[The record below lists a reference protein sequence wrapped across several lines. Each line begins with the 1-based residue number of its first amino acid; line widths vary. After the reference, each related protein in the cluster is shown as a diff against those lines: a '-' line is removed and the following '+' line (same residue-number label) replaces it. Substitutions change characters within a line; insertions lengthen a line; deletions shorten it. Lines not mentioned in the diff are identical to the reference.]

1 MNNFKKSNEK
11 FNNLFNN
18 EIGKEN
24 IINKNIIKG
33 ELFINEEDLNKKIC
47 LFNTDIKDGIDV
59 LINNKKIKMI
69 MDNDKWIIDYNFEKY
84 GKYSFEI
91 FINKKITSLNRFF

>member
-24 IINKNIIKG
+24 KNIIKG
-33 ELFINEEDLNKKIC
+33 ELFINEEDLNKK
-47 LFNTDIKDGIDV
+47 
-59 LINNKKIKMI
+59 
-69 MDNDKWIIDYNFEKY
+69 
-84 GKYSFEI
+84 
-91 FINKKITSLNRFF
+91 